1 MNKTIQLSKIMMKMH
16 FSWSSKS
23 TGQKMNTAIIGVL
36 TLLMLVIWFW
46 FLDSIIAGLYTIL
59 SPAGLSN
66 MILGLALLLVSI
78 LLLFTSLPSIL
89 TSFYFSDDI
98 ETYIPLPLHPYQI
111 ILGKSIGP
119 LVSVYGFTLFGL
131 GPVFL
136 LYGMYSGASIGYYLI
151 ALITLLLFPI
161 VPFILASILMMIV
174 MRYANISKNKDRT
187 KVFAGVFSLVFIIGI
202 NVVIRLNQDAGNVS
216 QDVGKWLAEQEHVLW
231 NTTKFLPNVF
241 LATES
246 LNGQLPLWQS
256 LLAFI
261 AFILITLMSATIF
274 LLAGQKLYY
283 HGVRGVS
290 GGGKSR
296 KSVDIHSSN
305 KNLTPFWSYTRKEVK
320 LVFRTPSFF
329 INCVVQNL
337 FAPIFLAIML
347 FLDNGIGELTD
358 QIGTVDGKYLLI
370 GMIGF
375 TLFVLG
381 TNPTATTA
389 ISREGRSWFTNLYM
403 PVHPKT
409 ILFSKAFSA
418 FLIQGISLVILFA
431 VFAFVI
437 NIPLIYIILW
447 LCLALG
453 TSWFSNLF
461 GVYLDAKQPKLN
473 WSDEQQVFK
482 ARFVP
487 LQSMLIQACGF
498 GIFLVIVWKLPFTS
512 VALTMGL
519 LLLGICAAI
528 YLTQRLLHSI
538 AKNEFHRI
546 Q

>member
-1 MNKTIQLSKIMMKMH
+1 MNKMIQLSKIMMKMH

-23 TGQKMNTAIIGVL
+23 SGQKVNAAVIGAL
-36 TLLMLVIWFW
+36 TLIMLVIWFW
-46 FLDSIIAGLYTIL
+46 FLDSIIAGLHTIL

-66 MILGLALLLVSI
+66 MIIAIALLLVSI

-119 LVSVYGFTLFGL
+119 LVSVYGLTLFGL

-136 LYGMYSGASIGYYLI
+136 LYGMYSGASIGYYLT

-161 VPFILASILMMIV
+161 VPFIFASLLMMIV
-174 MRYANISKNKDRT
+174 MRYANIAKNKDRT
-187 KVFAGVFSLVFIIGI
+187 KVFAGVFSLVFIVGV

-216 QDVGKWLAEQEHVLW
+216 QDAGKWLAEQEHVLW

-241 LATES
+241 LATEA

-261 AFILITLMSATIF
+261 GFILITLMSVTIF

-290 GGGKSR
+290 GGSKSR

-305 KNLTPFWSYTRKEVK
+305 KNLSPFWSYTRKEVK

-347 FLDNGIGELTD
+347 FLDNGISELTAE
-358 QIGTVDGKYLLI
+358 IGSVDGKYILI

-418 FLIQGISLVILFA
+418 FLIQGISLIILMA

-437 NIPLIYIILW
+437 NIPWIYIILW

-498 GIFLVIVWKLPFTS
+498 GIFLVVVWKLPFTS
-512 VALTMGL
+512 VATTMGL
-519 LLLGICAAI
+519 LLLGISIAI
-528 YLTQRLLHSI
+528 YLSQRLLRSF
-538 AKNEFHRI
+538 AKNEFHHI